1 MQLRNGKKTM
11 SGASVPAPVPASL
24 SVPASLPAP
33 VTLFVDMTREALNL
47 HLQMYEMATYYE
59 NLNSFL
65 AVFGIINDQSV
76 ETLSGMGDDYKFV
89 ATVYRKTVELMCV
102 IINRSFTTEYTDE
115 EKIAIIRLLSLTYQV
130 RYTVSDILWEV
141 RTNHQIR
148 EMMENGDR
156 HSDLLYRCL
165 KHMVSEESESDVYE
179 VYKYEDGEYTDVELY
194 DWYLLPNYCKISK
207 YDAYIENADV
217 CFGDEISRYNRRLW
231 S

>member
-1 MQLRNGKKTM
+1 MQLRNGKNTL
-11 SGASVPAPVPASL
+11 V
-24 SVPASLPAP
+24 SVPASAP
-33 VTLFVDMTREALNL
+33 PPVNEMSFVDMTREALNL
-47 HLQMYEMATYYE
+47 HLQMYETATYYE
-59 NLNSFL
+59 KLNSLL

-76 ETLSGMGDDYKFV
+76 ETLSGMGDDYKFL

-141 RTNHQIR
+141 RTYPRIR

-194 DWYLLPNYCKISK
+194 DWYLLPNYCKNSK
-207 YDAYIENADV
+207 ADAYIKNADV

>member
-1 MQLRNGKKTM
+1 MQLRNGKNTLG
-11 SGASVPAPVPASL
+11 SASVPTPANEMS
-24 SVPASLPAP
+24 
-33 VTLFVDMTREALNL
+33 FVDMTREALSR
-47 HLQMYEMATYYE
+47 HVQIYETATYYE
-59 NLNSFL
+59 KLNSL
-65 AVFGIINDQSV
+65 LVVFGIINDQSV
-76 ETLSGMGDDYKFV
+76 ETLSGMGDDYKFL

-102 IINRSFTTEYTDE
+102 IVERSYTNEYTDD

-130 RYTVSDILWEV
+130 RWTVSDILWEV
-141 RTNHQIR
+141 RTHHQIQ

-165 KHMVSEESESDVYE
+165 KHMASEESESDIYE

-194 DWYLLPNYCKISK
+194 DWYLLPNYCKNSK
-207 YDAYIENADV
+207 ADAYIENADV

>member
-1 MQLRNGKKTM
+1 MQLRNGKNTL
-11 SGASVPAPVPASL
+11 V

-47 HLQMYEMATYYE
+47 HLQMYETATYYE

-179 VYKYEDGEYTDVELY
+179 VYKYEDGDYTDVELY
-194 DWYLLPNYCKISK
+194 DWYLLPNYCKNIK
-207 YDAYIENADV
+207 ADAYIENADV

>member
-1 MQLRNGKKTM
+1 MQLRNGKNTLV
-11 SGASVPAPVPASL
+11 SVPAPAPTPANEMS
-24 SVPASLPAP
+24 
-33 VTLFVDMTREALNL
+33 FVDMTREALSR
-47 HLQMYEMATYYE
+47 HVQMYETVTYYE
-59 NLNSFL
+59 KLNSLL
-65 AVFGIINDQSV
+65 AVFGIINNQSV
-76 ETLSGMGDDYKFV
+76 ETLSRMGDDYKFL

-102 IINRSFTTEYTDE
+102 IVERSYTNEYNDD

-130 RYTVSDILWEV
+130 RWTVSDILWEV
-141 RTNHQIR
+141 RTYPRIQ

-165 KHMVSEESESDVYE
+165 KHMVSEESESEIYE

-194 DWYLLPNYCKISK
+194 DWYLLPNYCKNSK
-207 YDAYIENADV
+207 ADAYIKNADV

>member
-1 MQLRNGKKTM
+1 
-11 SGASVPAPVPASL
+11 
-24 SVPASLPAP
+24 
-33 VTLFVDMTREALNL
+33 MTREALNL
-47 HLQMYEMATYYE
+47 HLQMYETATYYE

-76 ETLSGMGDDYKFV
+76 ETLSGMGDDYKFL

-194 DWYLLPNYCKISK
+194 DWYLLPNYCKNSK
-207 YDAYIENADV
+207 ADAYIKNADV

>member
-1 MQLRNGKKTM
+1 
-11 SGASVPAPVPASL
+11 
-24 SVPASLPAP
+24 
-33 VTLFVDMTREALNL
+33 
-47 HLQMYEMATYYE
+47 MYETATYYE

-179 VYKYEDGEYTDVELY
+179 VYKYEDGDYTDVELY
-194 DWYLLPNYCKISK
+194 DWYLLPNYCKNIK
-207 YDAYIENADV
+207 ADAYIENADV

>member
-1 MQLRNGKKTM
+1 MQLRNGKNTL
-11 SGASVPAPVPASL
+11 V

-47 HLQMYEMATYYE
+47 HVRMYETVTYYE
-59 NLNSFL
+59 KLNGLL
-65 AVFGIINDQSV
+65 AVFGIINNQSA
-76 ETLSGMGDDYKFV
+76 ETLSGMGDDYKFL

-102 IINRSFTTEYTDE
+102 IVERSYTNEYNDD

-141 RTNHQIR
+141 RTYPRIR

-165 KHMVSEESESDVYE
+165 KHMVSEESESEIYE

-194 DWYLLPNYCKISK
+194 DWYLLPNYCENCKA
-207 YDAYIENADV
+207 DAYIENADV
-217 CFGDEISRYNRRLW
+217 CFGNEITRYNRRLW

>member
-1 MQLRNGKKTM
+1 
-11 SGASVPAPVPASL
+11 
-24 SVPASLPAP
+24 
-33 VTLFVDMTREALNL
+33 
-47 HLQMYEMATYYE
+47 MYETATYYE
-59 NLNSFL
+59 QLNSL
-65 AVFGIINDQSV
+65 IAVFGIINDQSV
-76 ETLSGMGDDYKFV
+76 ETLSGMGDDYKFL

-115 EKIAIIRLLSLTYQV
+115 EKIAIIRLLEITYKV
-130 RYTVSDILWEV
+130 RYTVSDILWDA

-179 VYKYEDGEYTDVELY
+179 VYKYEDGDYTDVELY
-194 DWYLLPNYCKISK
+194 DWYLLPNSRKISK
-207 YDAYIENADV
+207 YDAYIQNADV

>member
-1 MQLRNGKKTM
+1 MQLRNGKNTLASAPANEM
-11 SGASVPAPVPASL
+11 S
-24 SVPASLPAP
+24 
-33 VTLFVDMTREALNL
+33 FVDMTREALSR
-47 HLQMYEMATYYE
+47 HVQIYETATYYE
-59 NLNSFL
+59 KLNSLL
-65 AVFGIINDQSV
+65 AVFGIINHQSV
-76 ETLSGMGDDYKFV
+76 ETLSGMGDDYKFL

-102 IINRSFTTEYTDE
+102 IVERSYTNEYTDD

-130 RYTVSDILWEV
+130 RWTVSDILWEV
-141 RTNHQIR
+141 RTYPRIQ

-165 KHMVSEESESDVYE
+165 KHMVSEESESDIYE

-194 DWYLLPNYCKISK
+194 DWYLLPNYCKNSK
-207 YDAYIENADV
+207 ADAYIENADV